1 MRIVAVRPID
11 RVSTALDAAGMG
23 LKIKWNDDRVRAATT
38 AVLLLARERIARGET
53 SDVVAAAL
61 EEFRADPAGYKESKS
76 TWAPLTEAGPL
87 TKPAQLALYQK
98 LRDAVERLGKKAAMA
113 KIQFNSLRE
122 LDNWL
127 IASLEERVRE

>member
-1 MRIVAVRPID
+1 
-11 RVSTALDAAGMG
+11 MG

-53 SDVVAAAL
+53 FDLVASAL
-61 EEFRADPAGYKESKS
+61 EQFRADPEGYKERKS
-76 TWAPLTEAGPL
+76 TAAAVTEAGPL
-87 TKPAQLALYQK
+87 TKPAQLAIYLK
-98 LRDAVERLGKKAAMA
+98 LREAVERLGTKGAQA

-127 IASLEERVRE
+127 IASLR